1 MLVHRLLKVALL
13 GSEWIMWLLLGLSVL
28 SIAAMVDRV
37 IYFARRR
44 GDTDALSDRVAS
56 LLESE
61 DIEGAERAL
70 ADSRTIEA
78 EIVLAALHWIQGGAD
93 AFADAVESQLGKRK
107 KDLERGMSLLGTL
120 GSNAPFIGLL
130 GTVIGVID
138 AFHQLG
144 AGAGS
149 KSAMDNVMSLIGEA
163 LVATG
168 VGLFVA
174 IPAVIAYNLVQKRIG
189 EIEVN
194 IAAMTKQVS
203 AILKAREHHAS
214 PALAHHRRRANG
226 TAMIAAEAE

>member
-13 GSEWIMWLLLGLSVL
+13 GSEWVMWLLLGLSVL
-28 SIAAMVDRV
+28 SIGAMVERAV
-37 IYFARRR
+37 FFARRR
-44 GDTDALSDRVAS
+44 GDVDALADRVAS
-56 LLESE
+56 LVESGDE
-61 DIEGAERAL
+61 DGAERVL
-70 ADSRTIEA
+70 ADSPTIEA
-78 EIVLAALHWIQGGAD
+78 QIVLGALHWIRGGAE
-93 AFADAVESQLGKRK
+93 AFADAVDSQLGKRK

-120 GSNAPFIGLL
+120 GSNAPFIGLF

-149 KSAMDNVMSLIGEA
+149 KSSMDNVMSLIGEA

-194 IAAMTKQVS
+194 VASMTKQLC
-203 AILKAREHHAS
+203 AILKAQTHAPS
-214 PALAHHRRRANG
+214 GVVRPAHTNG
-226 TAMIAAEAE
+226 AAAALGAP